1 MNIVLKNSFV
11 YLKSLN
17 FKNSSQSEG
26 FKKSNRFASK
36 SIVSSA
42 LRYSFIQSLLISLLC
57 SCSSFQSD
65 QSTKIVGEWSGNAK
79 SGEKVTLI
87 FEKDKS
93 ASFISNN
100 QVMDSTTSGGKVSWE
115 LDTTKDPIHL
125 DIVFTTRGEKKIMP
139 LIMRYLGER
148 KIMIRIG
155 DKGIRPT
162 SFTME
167 SVENQI
173 VLDKK

>member
-1 MNIVLKNSFV
+1 MNIVLKNSIV

-17 FKNSSQSEG
+17 FKNSSQIKG
-26 FKKSNRFASK
+26 FKKPNRFASK
-36 SIVSSA
+36 SIVSST

-125 DIVFTTRGEKKIMP
+125 DIVFIAKGEKKIMP

-148 KIMIRIG
+148 KIMVRIG
-155 DKGIRPT
+155 DKGVRPI

-167 SVENQI
+167 STNDKL
-173 VLDKK
+173 VLEKK